1 MRLKQKKMA
10 FAASL
15 VVFAGAPWIQKND
28 GLEAQSAP
36 TSADATNATNAANN
50 LESLKYCSVRSSEVA
65 RRDL

>member
-1 MRLKQKKMA
+1 MRLKQEIA

-15 VVFAGAPWIQKND
+15 VVFAGTPWIQKSD
-28 GLEAQSAP
+28 RLEAQSAP